1 MGAQTL
7 QAARSKLP
15 RPLQM
20 NTKPAA
26 IYRFIARLISPLWLI
41 YSVVRSLKDGGRSYL
56 LQRLGFY
63 PADTVDRIWIH
74 AASVGEVNTV
84 LPLLQALQSSEVSQA
99 ILVTS
104 NTPTSKQTLLKQLP
118 DNCIHRYLPIDLP
131 GACKR
136 FLSSHQLS
144 AGWIME
150 TEIWP
155 WLYSL
160 CISKNIPLTIING
173 RITDK
178 TLRAR
183 NGMFAATYAK
193 SLEGV
198 AVMAKDDS
206 EAERYRLLSNNG
218 AKVTT
223 VGNLKFSARVTAS
236 VNEPLL
242 DTPYCVAASTH
253 DDEESQLASAW
264 LQATPNC
271 TLVIVPRHPE
281 RGLAIRDKLSSLG
294 NVPLRSKTEPL
305 NNAPLYIADTLGE
318 LEHWFAHAQAVFMGG
333 SLIDRGGHNLL
344 EPARFAKL
352 IVTGPN
358 MTNFKDETR
367 LLEDADG
374 LIRASSAS
382 DVVAILKR
390 AVDDPSWANQ
400 IGANA
405 HQAINKD
412 SDITYTYLKL
422 LLPGFVA

>member
-1 MGAQTL
+1 MSA
-7 QAARSKLP
+7 
-15 RPLQM
+15 
-20 NTKPAA
+20 KPTA

-41 YSVVRSLKDGGRSYL
+41 YSVLRSIKDGGRTYL
-56 LQRLGFY
+56 FQRFGFY

-84 LPLLQALQSSEVSQA
+84 LPLLQAMQSSDVSQA
-99 ILVTS
+99 ILVTT
-104 NTPTSKQTLLKQLP
+104 NTPTGKQTLLEQLP
-118 DNCIHRYLPIDLP
+118 DNCIHRYLPVDLP
-131 GACKR
+131 GPCKR

-144 AGWIME
+144 AAWIME

-155 WLYSL
+155 WLYSR
-160 CISKNIPLTIING
+160 CHSNNIPLTIING

-178 TLRAR
+178 TLLAG
-183 NGMFAATYAK
+183 NGMFGATYAK

-198 AVMAKDDS
+198 AVMAKDDT

-223 VGNLKFSARVTAS
+223 VGNLKFSARVTAT
-236 VNEPLL
+236 VDKPLL
-242 DTPYCVAASTH
+242 NTPYCIAASTH
-253 DDEESQLASAW
+253 DDEETQLASAW

-281 RGLAIRDKLSSLG
+281 RGPAIRDKLSSLG
-294 NVPLRSKTEPL
+294 VVPLRSKTEPL
-305 NNAPLYIADTLGE
+305 NDGPLYIADTLGE

-344 EPARFAKL
+344 EPARYAKL
-352 IVTGPN
+352 IVTGPS
-358 MTNFKDETR
+358 MSNFKDETR

-382 DVVAILKR
+382 EVVAILKR
-390 AVDDPSWANQ
+390 AVEEPSWANQ

-405 HQAINKD
+405 QRLIKKNRE
-412 SDITYTYLKL
+412 ITDTYLKL
-422 LLPGFVA
+422 LLPVSLS